1 MSYTCPTTVL
11 HLSCRGACLLSC
23 MSYPPMLL
31 IFILKP
37 SLLEVFSLLSKYA
50 KSQRNPSLGSG
61 NFQPVFA
68 RSIDHK
74 YTRLSRHFTWML
86 QLTVAARF
94 LALTAVSVFN
104 TQVPR
109 VHLICARGHSLSCR
123 NDQSDFLRDFAEPN
137 F

>member
-1 MSYTCPTTVL
+1 
-11 HLSCRGACLLSC
+11 
-23 MSYPPMLL
+23 
-31 IFILKP
+31 
-37 SLLEVFSLLSKYA
+37 
-50 KSQRNPSLGSG
+50 
-61 NFQPVFA
+61 
-68 RSIDHK
+68 
-74 YTRLSRHFTWML
+74 ML

-109 VHLICARGHSLSCR
+109 VHLICGHSLSCR